1 MTGAAATGFQPA
13 GAAFMTAQTFG
24 GTQSS
29 IPSAVGSS
37 GTATGTGIQLAQL
50 PGSTGAYPS
59 GLFGA
64 GSNGP
69 PHGQVQS
76 HSFGVPGFGLG
87 SMGQGQMAQAS
98 GSGFMSNPMTA
109 PPWPTGS
116 PTAAHLNP
124 LAQPFNP
131 QGMGGYGP
139 MPGAPGFVPGGPYGA
154 QPHSQIPGYAAMSA
168 SGFGMP
174 LVVSPPQPDW
184 ETAWVAFCR
193 EKLTAPG
200 AAVLAHSVYQILAG
214 LGCDKALILSFAEGE
229 YMWSADQQA
238 NAIIKSF
245 VQYLRAQMGSH
256 RLIKELDGGRLE
268 IVSAGGIK
276 EIRNLDGTSDVA
288 VNDILDSAF
297 ETYKRNGKFSE
308 PVS

>member
-1 MTGAAATGFQPA
+1 
-13 GAAFMTAQTFG
+13 
-24 GTQSS
+24 
-29 IPSAVGSS
+29 
-37 GTATGTGIQLAQL
+37 
-50 PGSTGAYPS
+50 
-59 GLFGA
+59 
-64 GSNGP
+64 
-69 PHGQVQS
+69 
-76 HSFGVPGFGLG
+76 
-87 SMGQGQMAQAS
+87 
-98 GSGFMSNPMTA
+98 
-109 PPWPTGS
+109 
-116 PTAAHLNP
+116 
-124 LAQPFNP
+124 
-131 QGMGGYGP
+131 
-139 MPGAPGFVPGGPYGA
+139 MPGTPGFVPGGPYGA
-154 QPHSQIPGYAAMSA
+154 QPQFQIPGYAAMSA

-174 LVVSPPQPDW
+174 TVVSPPQHDW

-229 YMWSADQQA
+229 YTWSMDQQA

-308 PVS
+308 PVSLPFPTTTPMPPRSVLQALQRDEDQRTGRGNFFLFPCDPIHPVFSEQGAVSRCSVKFDTYENVKMRYCFVSVLDWYNAVER